1 MRNFIK
7 KTLSWVLA
15 MSMAVLPSVA
25 ASAVGEEQPTSKLQ
39 NFYYAL
45 KHKDKVNVA
54 YLGGSVTV
62 GVGSSDYET
71 ASWRAQVGNWL
82 KSEYGDKVNNINA
95 AIGAT
100 GSYFGS
106 YRANQDTQLDGPNV
120 PDLLF
125 IEFAINDIY
134 DLRTAKQIDVDYE
147 SIILQA
153 YKANPKINIITVF
166 TMDIDIANNI
176 INTGKENS
184 VPFTEQRAVAAHY
197 GLPQINVGQA
207 LISVIKSEY
216 EKEGKTFSV
225 SDSTDKNSIWHK
237 YITDSCHPGDAG
249 YKVYA
254 DTVLDYLK
262 AQLQGNS
269 VTRSESVYNDIV
281 LPTTYASKVGM
292 ESHLK
297 RNGHYINFSDAK
309 FDESQLNGWKL
320 NDEGEIVT
328 QYNNAS
334 FAFIFKGTAV
344 GFNNWG
350 SPISGSVAYTIT
362 ATDDSSVKY
371 TGTVSLK
378 KNYSPGLPFPAELK
392 TGLADREW
400 KVECIIKDGGYGDVA
415 YLRQIYI
422 DGDVSSIKQAA
433 APETEISDL
442 PSKYMSDE
450 FDITKL
456 NDSNND
462 GGTGKLVTNV
472 NFEGRSN
479 AVSVSKGSATSETV
493 TLNGEN
499 EISNIDISNKRYM
512 IIDYYY
518 TGASA
523 VQMKWQYTVA
533 DSSVIEKSSEL
544 VAGKWSTAVIPLT
557 EDSFNNGI
565 TKYKFM
571 PFGDKTQASVG
582 DVLYISGIR
591 FAYESPTVVTENGKA
606 YVQAN
611 CYIKG
616 VGAKIYR
623 TLSAAIAALGTN
635 GGTVYVSGDIVAET
649 ADKVEVSGAP
659 RGLVTVTGYGKDVAE
674 RQGNAVILSSEAS
687 SMVDWNGDVNFEAI
701 KLTCSNGLYAGG
713 AKITLSNTV
722 KYPDRLS
729 LGLQWKNYSKTN
741 KKSTVVSNRTNI
753 YNVAALNSYFGK
765 DSLEFPIKG
774 SVDYTFNNY
783 GSYTWIFS
791 GSGGDSFGNLIM
803 DGDVD
808 YTFNGGTFYNTWVG
822 NYRNGGVKGNTIWRI
837 NGGWFGNGNS
847 SDAEYIH
854 SGNIFFANYNDGRRN
869 SDRAAYMGNTALIV
883 NSVDFRNYYTG
894 RKNRVYMTLG
904 NGSEIDKTGGESITY
919 NTGYKGEAKLG
930 YIPEFMIVVNNAEL
944 GIAFIDKSLTDEYID
959 YKLKVFGGKAE
970 PVFGGENGRT
980 LLGFTLTG
988 DESGKT
994 PYISGVKLEKVE
1006 GKDYYD
1012 LSAYKNTG
1020 IINVS
1025 FVPGLEADVNNDNA
1039 FDIRD
1044 LVHAKKVFAS
1054 TDSYNE
1060 ESINRAYFLGDTKGS
1075 AANLAGI
1082 RKLLLI
1088 Y

>member
-7 KTLSWVLA
+7 KTLSWMLA

-106 YRANQDTQLDGPNV
+106 YRANQDTQLDGPDV

-134 DLRTAKQIDVDYE
+134 DLRTAKQIDIDYE

-216 EKEGKTFSV
+216 ENEGKTFSV
-225 SDSTDKNSIWHK
+225 SDSSDKNSIWHK

-269 VTRSESVYNDIV
+269 VTRSESVYNDIA
-281 LPTTYASKVGM
+281 LPTTYASKIGM

-297 RNGHYINFSDAK
+297 RNGHYISFADAG
-309 FDESQLNGWKL
+309 FVEDNLNGWKL
-320 NDEGEIVT
+320 NNEGAIVT

-334 FAFIFKGTAV
+334 FAFEFKGTAV
-344 GFNNWG
+344 GFYNVG
-350 SPISGSVAYTIT
+350 STISGKVAYTIT
-362 ATDDSSVKY
+362 AADDSSVKY
-371 TGTVSLK
+371 SDTVTLK
-378 KNYSPGLPFPAELK
+378 KNSSPLPFPAELK
-392 TGLADREW
+392 NGLADRVW
-400 KVECIIKDGGYGDVA
+400 KVECVIKDGGYGDVA
-415 YLRQIYI
+415 YLRKIYI
-422 DGDVSSIKQAA
+422 NGDVSSVKPAV

-442 PSKYMSDE
+442 PSKHMSAE

-462 GGTGKLVTNV
+462 VGTGELVTNV
-472 NFEGRSN
+472 SFEGRSN
-479 AVSVSKGSATSETV
+479 VVSVSKGSATSEIV
-493 TLNGEN
+493 SLNGEN

-512 IIDYYY
+512 IVDYYY

-523 VQMKWQYTVA
+523 TQMKWQFTVA
-533 DSSVIEKSSEL
+533 DSNVIEKSSEL

-557 EDSFNNGI
+557 EDGFSNEI

-571 PFGDKTQASVG
+571 PFGDKIQASAG

-623 TLSAAIAALGTN
+623 TLSAAIDALGTN
-635 GGTVYVSGDIVAET
+635 GGTVYVSGNIVAET
-649 ADKVEVSGAP
+649 ADKVEVTGAH
-659 RGLVTVTGYGKDVAE
+659 RGLVTITGYGKDIAE

-687 SMVDWNGDVNFEAI
+687 SRVDWNGDVNFEAI
-701 KLTCSNGLYAGG
+701 KLTCSDGLYAGG
-713 AKITLSNTV
+713 AKVTLSNTV
-722 KYPDRLS
+722 IYPNKLS

-741 KKSTVVSNRTNI
+741 KKSTVVSNGTNI

-803 DGDVD
+803 DGNVD

-822 NYRNGGVKGNTIWRI
+822 NYRNGGVKGNTVWRI

-854 SGNIFFANYNDGRRN
+854 SGNILFANYNDGRRN

-894 RKNRVYMTLG
+894 KKNRVYMTLG
-904 NGSEIDKTGGESITY
+904 GGFEIDKTGGESIAY
-919 NTGYKGEAKLG
+919 NTGYKGNAKLG
-930 YIPEFMIVVNNAEL
+930 YTPEFMIVVNNAEL

-970 PVFGGENGRT
+970 PVFGGEDGRT

-988 DESGKT
+988 DESGKN